1 MTNPTPEWFTNWMNR
16 STLLHQRC
24 TLFFV
29 VGCQK
34 SGTTWIERL
43 LNQHPQVACEGE
55 GHFCDTLIPVMQ
67 QALNYY
73 TNAQVESDRMDAAH
87 QPLRDDLLGISRLL
101 IDQILVRFI
110 KAKPNPDAVTAVG
123 EKTPEHSNSIPLL
136 RELFPQAKFIHI
148 IRDGRD
154 ACVSGWAHLNRKGQ
168 SDQFKSFA
176 EYASYFAERHW
187 LPYLIHARQEGHQAP
202 GQYIE
207 ITYETLRAD
216 PVPGTTALFEF
227 LQVDADPTTVQQAV
241 DGASFKAMS
250 GGRAPGQEDASS
262 HMRKGIVGDWK
273 NHFDDESL
281 AAFNAHAE
289 PLLRA
294 LGYETTATISA

>member
-1 MTNPTPEWFTNWMNR
+1 MNR

-123 EKTPEHSNSIPLL
+123 E
-136 RELFPQAKFIHI
+136 
-148 IRDGRD
+148 
-154 ACVSGWAHLNRKGQ
+154 
-168 SDQFKSFA
+168 
-176 EYASYFAERHW
+176 
-187 LPYLIHARQEGHQAP
+187 
-202 GQYIE
+202 
-207 ITYETLRAD
+207 
-216 PVPGTTALFEF
+216 
-227 LQVDADPTTVQQAV
+227 
-241 DGASFKAMS
+241 
-250 GGRAPGQEDASS
+250 
-262 HMRKGIVGDWK
+262 
-273 NHFDDESL
+273 
-281 AAFNAHAE
+281 
-289 PLLRA
+289 
-294 LGYETTATISA
+294 